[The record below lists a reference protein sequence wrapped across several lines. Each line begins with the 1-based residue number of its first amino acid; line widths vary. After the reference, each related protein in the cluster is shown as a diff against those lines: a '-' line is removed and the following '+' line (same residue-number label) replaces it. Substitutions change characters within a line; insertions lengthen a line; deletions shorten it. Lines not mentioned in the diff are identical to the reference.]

1 MTAPPGTSPP
11 DSLVYFA
18 GPFSDEERNRIHQ
31 ALDRVE
37 RTGSFPDP
45 PPEAGRPWIAVK
57 HGNGVAT
64 TVAVVRLGMG
74 TSLAF
79 TGRTT
84 VMVIEKISD
93 WLDGKADG

>member
-1 MTAPPGTSPP
+1 MTADPDPSPP
-11 DSLVYFA
+11 DDLVHFA
-18 GPFSDEERNRIHQ
+18 GPFTDEERNRIHQ

-37 RTGSFPDP
+37 QTGSFPDP
-45 PPEAGRPWIAVK
+45 PPRTGRPWIAVK

-74 TSLAF
+74 ASLAF

-84 VMVIEKISD
+84 VVVVEKISD
-93 WLDGKADG
+93 WLDGKAKK